1 MEWAVTITGII
12 TAILVGLV
20 IGLLARLVLPGRQPI
35 GLIVTVLVG
44 IGAALLGTWITNEA
58 GWGDAKGYDLVEFL
72 AQLVLAV
79 IGVAIVSFALRGRAK
94 V

>member
-1 MEWAVTITGII
+1 MTITGII

-20 IGLLARLVLPGRQPI
+20 IGLLARLLLPGRQPI

-44 IGAALLGTWITNEA
+44 IGAALLGTWLTNEI
-58 GWGDAKGYDLVEFL
+58 GWGDAKGYDFVEFL
-72 AQLVLAV
+72 AQLVLAIV
-79 IGVAIVSFALRGRAK
+79 GVGLVAALMRGRSR

>member
-1 MEWAVTITGII
+1 MTITGVI
-12 TAILVGLV
+12 TALLVGLV
-20 IGLLARLVLPGRQPI
+20 IGLLARLILPGRQPI

-44 IGAALLGTWITNEA
+44 MGAALLGTWLTNEI

-79 IGVAIVSFALRGRAK
+79 IGVGVVAAAMRGRAR

>member
-1 MEWAVTITGII
+1 MTITGVI
-12 TAILVGLV
+12 TALLVGLV
-20 IGLLARLVLPGRQPI
+20 IGLLARLILPGKQPI

-44 IGAALLGTWITNEA
+44 MGAALLGTWLTNEI

-79 IGVAIVSFALRGRAK
+79 IGVGLVAAAMRGRAR

>member
-1 MEWAVTITGII
+1 MTITGII
-12 TAILVGLV
+12 TAIVVGLV

-44 IGAALLGTWITNEA
+44 IGAALLGTWLTNEI
-58 GWGDAKGYDLVEFL
+58 GWGDAKGYDLIEFL

-79 IGVAIVSFALRGRAK
+79 VGVGLASAAMRGGAR

>member
-1 MEWAVTITGII
+1 MTITGII
-12 TAILVGLV
+12 TAIVVGLI

-44 IGAALLGTWITNEA
+44 IGAALLGTWLTNEI
-58 GWGDAKGYDLVEFL
+58 GWGDAKGYDLIEFL

-79 IGVAIVSFALRGRAK
+79 VGVGLASAAMRGSAR

>member
-1 MEWAVTITGII
+1 MTITGII

-20 IGLLARLVLPGRQPI
+20 IGLLARLILPGRQPI

-44 IGAALLGTWITNEA
+44 IGAALLGTWLTNEI
-58 GWGDAKGYDLVEFL
+58 GWGDAKGYDLIEFL

-79 IGVAIVSFALRGRAK
+79 VGVGLASAAMRGSAR